1 MCSHTTDIFD
11 SQDELREEIIEKVK
25 WNIERDSMED
35 KQRALLELF
44 DPLKKDL
51 KHQVLEITHQRVHEL

>member
-44 DPLKKDL
+44 DPLKIDL
-51 KHQVLEITHQRVHEL
+51 KHQVLEITHQSVHEL

>member
-51 KHQVLEITHQRVHEL
+51 KHQVLEITHQSVHEL